1 MGIIKKL
8 RQKLKQKKLA
18 KIQHKELEK
27 WESLY
32 KNLQAHPLT
41 QAKIIN
47 EELLVSTNET
57 LEEIKRKMYDF
68 DARLEGV
75 ENKVFSKKVKS
86 NKSVEIR
93 EKIIVPYAKLSEH
106 EKQIISHLKEQG
118 KCDAGV
124 LAEALGMSR
133 SNASLKLN
141 KLHSWN
147 FLEKG
152 ADDKRVAYWLK
163 TRSKQD

>member
-1 MGIIKKL
+1 MGVIKKL
-8 RQKLKQKKLA
+8 RQKLKQRKLA
-18 KIQHKELEK
+18 KTQHKELKK

-47 EELLVSTNET
+47 EELLITTNET
-57 LEEIKRKMYDF
+57 LDELKQKISEF

-86 NKSVEIR
+86 KKAVEIR

-106 EKQIISHLKEQG
+106 EKQIIGHIKGAG
-118 KCDAGV
+118 KCDASL

-163 TRSKQD
+163 TRDK

>member
-1 MGIIKKL
+1 MGVIKKL
-8 RQKLKQKKLA
+8 RQRLKQKKLA
-18 KIQHKELEK
+18 KVQNKELEK

-47 EELLVSTNET
+47 EELLASTNET
-57 LEEIKRKMYDF
+57 LEELKRKMGDF
-68 DARLEGV
+68 DSRLEGV

-86 NKSVEIR
+86 GKKVEIR
-93 EKIIVPYAKLSEH
+93 EKIIVPYAKLSVH
-106 EKQIISHLKEQG
+106 EKQIIGHLKDIG
-118 KCDAGV
+118 KCNAGA

-152 ADDKRVAYWLK
+152 AENKRVAYWLK
-163 TRSKQD
+163 TEAKRD

>member
-1 MGIIKKL
+1 MGVIKKL
-8 RQKLKQKKLA
+8 RQKMKQRKLA
-18 KIQHKELEK
+18 KTQSKELEK

-41 QAKIIN
+41 QAKLIN
-47 EELLVSTNET
+47 EELLATTNET
-57 LEEIKRKMYDF
+57 LDELKHKISDI
-68 DARLEGV
+68 DSRLDGV
-75 ENKVFSKKVKS
+75 ENKVYSKKVKTKK
-86 NKSVEIR
+86 NLEIR
-93 EKIIVPYAKLSEH
+93 EKIIVPYAKLSVH
-106 EKQIISHLKEQG
+106 EKQIIGHIKDTG
-118 KCDAGV
+118 KCDASV

-152 ADDKRVAYWLK
+152 AEDKRVAYWLK
-163 TRSKQD
+163 TQNKQD